1 MSNKKIAKIY
11 YDSHVFLTQ
20 TGDLYGYVI
29 GNDGKPR
36 CGKLNAQQKIAF
48 WRKRAFSY
56 EKPELV
62 AWCPVSNNNEIRRKA
77 KTRQRQEQRC

>member
-1 MSNKKIAKIY
+1 MSDKKIAKIY

-20 TGDLYGYVI
+20 TGELYGYVI

-48 WRKRAFSY
+48 WRDRAFSY
-56 EKPELV
+56 EESELV
-62 AWCPVSNNNEIRRKA
+62 AWCPVSNNYEVRLKAEISH
-77 KTRQRQEQRC
+77 RQEQRC